1 MEMPSVEEMIDAMSS
16 PVIPMDAIR
25 EEEQSEDMKTQTDM
39 LLDIIKSVARL
50 EDKVGRMNSGGGSAN
65 VTPDPNLF
73 GVTSGQLEF

>member
-50 EDKVGRMNSGGGSAN
+50 EDKVGRMNSGGGGN